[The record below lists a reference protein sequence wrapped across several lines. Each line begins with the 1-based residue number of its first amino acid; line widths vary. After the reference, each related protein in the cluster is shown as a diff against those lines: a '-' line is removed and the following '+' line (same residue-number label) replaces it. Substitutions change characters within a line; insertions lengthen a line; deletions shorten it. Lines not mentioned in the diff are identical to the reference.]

1 MVLSGFHVLTVDVED
16 WYHVCGIDGRDNVS
30 RDTWRVIDNVTKILN
45 LFEYYECK
53 ATFFVLGSIAN
64 SLPQLAP
71 MIAAKGH
78 EIASHGWSHK
88 LVTGLS
94 PDALRNELE
103 RTADLLE
110 HQTGQRPLGFRAP
123 RWSLSRKKTPWAFDL
138 LSELGYHYDSSLTPL
153 AAIGDPSGPLHP
165 HQIQT
170 ANGPLWEIPPL
181 VTTTPLGNLPT
192 GGGWGFRFF
201 PYFLISRT
209 LQRYT
214 AEGQPGVLF
223 VHPRE
228 LDPDGPRL
236 DLGVFQN
243 FVAYGARQS
252 SEDRLKQLMSSFRFG
267 TLHDL
272 VSTW

>member
-1 MVLSGFHVLTVDVED
+1 VLSGFHAITVDVED
-16 WYHVCGIDGRDNVS
+16 WYHVCGVGDQAVVS
-30 RDTWRVIDNVTKILN
+30 RDTWRVVNNVVKVLD
-45 LFEYYECK
+45 LFEQYHCK
-53 ATFFVLGSIAN
+53 ATFFVLGSVAEA
-64 SLPQLAP
+64 LPELAP
-71 MIAAKGH
+71 MIAAMGH

-88 LVTGLS
+88 LVTELS
-94 PDALRNELE
+94 PDAFKNELAY
-103 RTADLLE
+103 TADLLE
-110 HQTGQRPLGFRAP
+110 RQTGQRPLGYRAP
-123 RWSLSRKKTPWAFDL
+123 RWSLCRDKTPWAFDIL
-138 LSELGYHYDSSLTPL
+138 VELGYQYDSSLTPL
-153 AAIGDPSGPLHP
+153 AAIGNPAGPLHP

-170 ANGPLWEIPPL
+170 KEGLLWEIPPL

-201 PYFLISRT
+201 SYFLISRT
-209 LQRYT
+209 LQRY
-214 AEGQPGVLF
+214 AAAGQPGVLF

-243 FVAYGARQS
+243 FVTYGARQS